1 MLQIH
6 NSLRRV
12 VAICF
17 SSILLV
23 NSMAFVAPPNN
34 AGNVDVGVDY
44 TPESIDNTAKFIPV
58 DRFNSSKN
66 VSGYIVLSDTPKE
79 TTIFVMN
86 DSDAIVVITKTE
98 DCMDIE
104 ASTDDDQMSLRFEN
118 DTAIFTQ
125 NGIMVGAVFAPHVDN
140 LNQWGL
146 EFLAGNT
153 AFEALVSVVTDVNLK
168 VNPSG
173 TCISLPSWN
182 CVKLALIAAGKA
194 AVCAAAISLYV
205 SGCTGLCVSPAGALT
220 FGVACWAC
228 IIAGGAEVI
237 DVCKDAETAFNLWSA
252 SCL

>member
-44 TPESIDNTAKFIPV
+44 TPESRDNTAKFIPV

-66 VSGYIVLSDTPKE
+66 VSGYIVVSDTPKE
-79 TTIFVMN
+79 TTIFIMN

-104 ASTDDDQMSLRFEN
+104 ASTDDDQMSLKFEN

-125 NGIMVGAVFAPHVDN
+125 NEIMVGAVFAPHVDN

-153 AFEALVSVVTDVNLK
+153 AFEALVSVVTDDNLK

-173 TCISLPSWN
+173 TCMSLPSWN
-182 CVKLALIAAGKA
+182 CVKLALKAAAKA
-194 AVCAAAISLYV
+194 AVCVAAITAFV
-205 SGCTGLCVSPAGALT
+205 GGCGTVCFSPTGALT
-220 FGVACWAC
+220 LGAACWAC
-228 IIAGGAEVI
+228 IILGGDQVIGVCTEAE
-237 DVCKDAETAFNLWSA
+237 AAFNLWSA